1 MTDIEALKES
11 VSDKLF
17 SQEPLAE
24 AIISYLNQSN
34 PAAHRE
40 IMDVFDKI
48 ISARNDSLII
58 SSINLLFLKGTDWSA
73 IKF

>member
-34 PAAHRE
+34 PADHRE

-48 ISARNDSLII
+48 ISARIDSLIKDALENDTNI
-58 SSINLLFLKGTDWSA
+58 EKYPR
-73 IKF
+73 

>member
-24 AIISYLNQSN
+24 AIYLILTNPIRQPTVKSWMFLIKSYLLVST
-34 PAAHRE
+34 
-40 IMDVFDKI
+40 
-48 ISARNDSLII
+48 L
-58 SSINLLFLKGTDWSA
+58 
-73 IKF
+73 